1 MNELRCPRCLSSN
14 IIKNGRTHYGK
25 QNHKCKDCS
34 RQFVN
39 NSSHYITEDVR
50 GFIKNSL
57 MERCSLR
64 GICRI
69 FGISRTWLFAFAR
82 SHWLQTPSDLGFSS
96 KMESRCSKAY
106 LFGIQA
112 DEMWSFVQRRVN
124 KQWIW
129 VIYDPEKQITISC
142 YIGDRSEKSAKVVYQ
157 NLPEMY
163 RDITVETDDWP
174 AYGKVIPKN
183 LHRVGK
189 EYTYFIEGYFA
200 GVRARCSR
208 LVRKALSFSKSEY
221 WHQMAVRW
229 CLWQMNLERHP
240 YI

>member
-39 NSSHYITEDVR
+39 GSKHYISEEVR
-50 GFIKNSL
+50 GYVKKL
-57 MERCSLR
+57 LLERCSLR
-64 GICRI
+64 GICRV
-69 FGISRTWLFAFAR
+69 FGISRTWLFTFAR
-82 SHWLQTPSDLGFSS
+82 SLWLQTPSDLVTPQ
-96 KMESRCSKAY
+96 MTSRCEKAQ

-112 DEMWSFVQRRVN
+112 DEMWSFVQCRMN

-129 VIYDPEKQITISC
+129 VIYDPVKQVVLSC
-142 YIGDRSEKSAKVVYQ
+142 HIGDRSEQSARVVYQ
-157 NLPEMY
+157 SLPPQY
-163 RDITVETDDWP
+163 QNTTVETDDWA
-174 AYGKVIPKN
+174 AYGKVIPKQ
-183 LHRVGK
+183 LHRIGK
-189 EYTYFIEGYFA
+189 KYTYFIEGYFT

-221 WHQMAVRW
+221 WHEMAIKW
-229 CLWQMNLERHP
+229 CLWQLNLERHP